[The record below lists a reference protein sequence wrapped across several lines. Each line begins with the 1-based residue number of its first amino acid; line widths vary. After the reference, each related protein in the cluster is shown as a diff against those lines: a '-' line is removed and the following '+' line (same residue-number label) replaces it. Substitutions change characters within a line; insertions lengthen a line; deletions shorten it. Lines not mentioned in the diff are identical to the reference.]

1 MSAVLIFLWAI
12 LFMGAAILGSV
23 NVSASTQLASGLV
36 VLAVMVVLKILR
48 VKGYGRLL
56 FLILGAF
63 IVLRYIMWRS
73 LHTLP
78 PTDHIPS
85 FIAALLLYAAEI
97 YAVGMFFLS
106 VFVTADPIRRR
117 PPKPIATPELV
128 PSVDIFIPTYNE
140 DSDMLAVTIAAAMQI
155 RYPSGK
161 LTVYLLDD
169 GGTDQRVNHSDP
181 TIAGPAL
188 QRRVALQRLCVQ
200 LGALYLT
207 RERNVSAKAGNLSA
221 ALARTSGELVAVF
234 DADHVP
240 SADFLE
246 RTVGY
251 FVEDPKLFLV
261 QTPHYFINTDPIERN
276 LGLSH
281 RIPPENE
288 MFYGLIQR
296 GLDKWNG
303 AFFCGSAALLRRRAL
318 DEAGGFS
325 GDSITEDAETAIDLH
340 SRGWRSLYVDH
351 AMIAGLQPETFAS
364 FIGQRSRWAQ
374 GMTQIF
380 LLKNPLFKRGLSLV
394 QRLCYLSSSAFWF
407 FPFARLTFMIAPLF
421 YLFFGLEIYRA
432 TAEEFISYTLV
443 YMAGVLLVSN
453 FQFRTTRWMLISEL
467 YETAQAP
474 YLVRPILSVLLRP
487 RSPTFRVTAKNELLQ
502 EEYLS
507 PMAWPIIGLI
517 LLLVAG
523 LGAAIWRWSEFPGD
537 RTVVSVVGAWALFN
551 LMIMF
556 AALGA
561 VCERRQRRSRPRV
574 EIERT
579 GQIEFDGQVRRA
591 RIEDVSMAGAK
602 IRLDYTPETAGLD
615 AGALVQLR
623 VTDDPNGPKMAAVES
638 RVRNRIVQGNAVVLG
653 LSFITDQDVLAV
665 ATVSRL
671 MFSDSTLWEKRRQE
685 QRRGPGTV
693 VGVLWFFGLA
703 IRTLVRSAP
712 FLIRVGRRRETTPEV
727 GGHDFSFG
735 DRSLSAF
742 PEDEEPS
749 SFKKV
754 G

>member
-1 MSAVLIFLWAI
+1 MTAVLTVLWAI
-12 LFMGAAILGSV
+12 LFVSAVILGSV
-23 NVSASTQLASGLV
+23 NISASTQLASGLV
-36 VLAVMVVLKILR
+36 LLAAMVVLKTFR
-48 VKGYGRLL
+48 ARGYGRLL

-78 PTDHIPS
+78 SPDHVPS
-85 FIAALLLYAAEI
+85 LAAAMLLFAAEI

-106 VFVTADPIRRR
+106 IFVTADPIRRR
-117 PPKPIATPELV
+117 PPKPIAKPEMV
-128 PSVDIFIPTYNE
+128 PAVDVFIPTYDE
-140 DSDMLAVTIAAAMQI
+140 DEDMLAVTIAAATQM

-161 LTVYLLDD
+161 LTIYLLDD

-181 TIAGPAL
+181 TIAGQAL
-188 QRRVALQRLCVQ
+188 QRRVTLQRLCMQ
-200 LGALYLT
+200 LGAQYLT

-246 RTVGY
+246 RTAGY
-251 FVEDPKLFLV
+251 FVQDPRLFLV
-261 QTPHYFINTDPIERN
+261 QTPHYFVNTDPIERN

-303 AFFCGSAALLRRRAL
+303 AFFCGSAALLRREAL

-325 GDSITEDAETAIDLH
+325 GESITEDAETAIDLH

-394 QRLCYLSSSAFWF
+394 QRLCYLSSISFWF

-432 TAEEFISYTLV
+432 TADEFISYTLV
-443 YMAGVLLVSN
+443 YMAGVFLVSN
-453 FQFRTTRWMLISEL
+453 FQFRTTRWTLISEL

-474 YLVRPILSVLLRP
+474 YLIWPILSVILRP
-487 RSPTFRVTAKNELLQ
+487 RSPTFRVTAKNEQLQ

-517 LLLVAG
+517 LLLLAG
-523 LGAAIWRWSEFPGD
+523 LGAAIWRWSAFPGD
-537 RTVVSVVGAWALFN
+537 RTVVSVVGTWALFN
-551 LMIMF
+551 LVIML

-561 VCERRQRRSRPRV
+561 VCERRQSQSRQRV
-574 EIERT
+574 EIVRM
-579 GQIEFDGQVRRA
+579 GQIEFDGHVRRA
-591 RIEDVSMAGAK
+591 LIEDASMAGAK

-615 AGALVQLR
+615 VGAVVQLH
-623 VTDDPNGPKMAAVES
+623 VTDDPNGPTMAALAS
-638 RVRNRIVQGNAVVLG
+638 RVRNRMVQGDAVVLG
-653 LSFITDQDVLAV
+653 LSFVTDQDVSAA

-671 MFSDSTLWEKRRQE
+671 MFSDSALWEKRRQA
-685 QRRGPGTV
+685 QCHGPNTV
-693 VGVLWFFGLA
+693 MGILWFFGLA
-703 IRTLVRSAP
+703 IRTLVRSIP
-712 FLIRVGRRRETTPEV
+712 FLIRVGRRREPMMEV
-727 GGHDFSFG
+727 GGHDFTFR
-735 DRSLSAF
+735 DRGLPAF
-742 PEDEEPS
+742 PAADEPS
-749 SFKKV
+749 SLRKA